1 MDCQRGVLVCVH
13 NEHDLIFPGSEGGG
27 GGWGWMDCPRG
38 VTVCVHN
45 EHVLRFPS
53 LLSGSEALVG
63 SVGRC

>member
-1 MDCQRGVLVCVH
+1 MDCQ
-13 NEHDLIFPGSEGGG
+13 
-27 GGWGWMDCPRG
+27 RG

-53 LLSGSEALVG
+53 LLFGSEALVG